1 MESARKAVAII
12 AEHRHSERLRQFLVD
27 GTMTEP
33 EMDLSEA
40 YALFD
45 ISAMSDRQNVDLS
58 VLQSSM
64 LVAPPNDIGKLQ
76 KAYSLVEEDQ
86 ARNYNNKE
94 ERPKDPGSRVNDFP
108 LNTWPVGCR
117 NNGNTCYLNSVLQF
131 LFTVRPLRDLVLN
144 FDAYAQDPSPQALK
158 DKKVG
163 RTVVTPERVETAQ
176 KFVRELQSLF
186 QLMIQA
192 PTDNVL
198 PTRKLASLALCKTD
212 SPETEVKAHSAGS
225 KESIDLSNSTVIL
238 QTEEAG
244 PDIAPTDMVM
254 SEGDGIKNAQSKR
267 ETPVE
272 APDGE
277 LDSTNKPSPP
287 TRPPPVPPRPK
298 PQDQAKEEK
307 KTMDEH
313 IEESARQQDAAEVMG
328 NILDLI
334 SCAIKG
340 DGFLRDGEQD
350 DIIKN
355 LFFSDVTIVRNTTNK
370 AEKTSE
376 LRNHHL
382 ISAGGRDRHL
392 YAALDDDFG
401 LSELEGGDNKYEYIA
416 QAAPI
421 QIVNVRRLQF
431 NKEKKQQVRD
441 TAQLSLDDVLYLDR
455 YLEATNTLS
464 GDKLLQLRKA
474 QWAKQQELQRLA
486 IRCKELQVT
495 DIDDTNLPDAV
506 EETALFTETF
516 FAEIEQR
523 MNDSLPTPPPE
534 ELPKSLH
541 ERARQLQAELEEI
554 NTTMTQL
561 ESDVD
566 TVFKQYHDHGYRLH
580 AIFVHR
586 GGTGSGHYLIYI
598 KDFQNNTWREYND
611 ETVKPYSE
619 EDIFR
624 LGPGALAAGSTGIVF
639 VKEGAVETLT
649 EAVCRHPDAAVAA
662 TTAGGRSNDIEMI
675 DVNAPSIKYEGVE
688 VIEGIE
694 KS

>member
-1 MESARKAVAII
+1 
-12 AEHRHSERLRQFLVD
+12 
-27 GTMTEP
+27 
-33 EMDLSEA
+33 
-40 YALFD
+40 
-45 ISAMSDRQNVDLS
+45 
-58 VLQSSM
+58 
-64 LVAPPNDIGKLQ
+64 
-76 KAYSLVEEDQ
+76 
-86 ARNYNNKE
+86 
-94 ERPKDPGSRVNDFP
+94 
-108 LNTWPVGCR
+108 
-117 NNGNTCYLNSVLQF
+117 
-131 LFTVRPLRDLVLN
+131 
-144 FDAYAQDPSPQALK
+144 
-158 DKKVG
+158 
-163 RTVVTPERVETAQ
+163 
-176 KFVRELQSLF
+176 
-186 QLMIQA
+186 
-192 PTDNVL
+192 
-198 PTRKLASLALCKTD
+198 
-212 SPETEVKAHSAGS
+212 
-225 KESIDLSNSTVIL
+225 
-238 QTEEAG
+238 
-244 PDIAPTDMVM
+244 
-254 SEGDGIKNAQSKR
+254 
-267 ETPVE
+267 
-272 APDGE
+272 
-277 LDSTNKPSPP
+277 
-287 TRPPPVPPRPK
+287 
-298 PQDQAKEEK
+298 
-307 KTMDEH
+307 
-313 IEESARQQDAAEVMG
+313 MG